1 MGDDPDM
8 LIKIVTFN
16 IAHGKG
22 TDGIVN
28 IERQADL
35 VNLLKPDI
43 VFLQE
48 IDMYTKRAGARNQI
62 REFSKRVY
70 LPYSSMESNI
80 TLEDGYYGDGIISR
94 FPISFSVNY
103 LMPLT
108 DLNHEQRGILC
119 NRISLGTAKINL
131 FSVHLSTY
139 EDERILACKELKKII
154 NKIDKNEIIIIG
166 GDFNVGVTRLGKGK
180 YTFEKKEKYAE
191 YNILGE
197 ELERI
202 PNDEITWISELGHGC
217 IDTIFYSNNIKLL
230 KYETIDSEQKSDH
243 NIIYAEFDI

>member
-1 MGDDPDM
+1 M
-8 LIKIVTFN
+8 LIKIITFN

-22 TDGIVN
+22 LDRIVD
-28 IERQADL
+28 IARQAEL
-35 VNLLKPDI
+35 INLYKPDI

-48 IDMYTKRAGARNQI
+48 IDMYTKRAGERNQI
-62 REFSKRVY
+62 REFSKKIF
-70 LPYSSMESNI
+70 LPYCSMESNI

-139 EDERILACKELKKII
+139 EDERILACKELNRII
-154 NKIDKNEIIIIG
+154 SKIDKNEIIIMG
-166 GDFNVGVTRLGKGK
+166 GDFNIGVTRLGKGK
-180 YTFEKKEKYAE
+180 YTFEKQEKYEE
-191 YNILGE
+191 YEILGE
-197 ELERI
+197 KLIRL
-202 PNDEITWISELGHGC
+202 PNEEDTWFSKLGQGC

-230 KYETIDSEQKSDH
+230 KYETIDSEGKSDH
-243 NIIYAEFDI
+243 SAIYAEFNI

>member
-1 MGDDPDM
+1 M
-8 LIKIVTFN
+8 LIKIITFN

-22 TDGIVN
+22 MDGIVD
-28 IERQADL
+28 IERQAD
-35 VNLLKPDI
+35 VIQRYNPDI

-48 IDMYTKRAGARNQI
+48 VDMYTKRAGESNQI
-62 REFSKRVY
+62 REFSKKIY
-70 LPYSSMESNI
+70 LPYCSMESNI

-119 NRISLGTAKINL
+119 NRISLGTTRINL

-139 EDERILACKELKKII
+139 EDERILACKELNRII
-154 NKIDKNEIIIIG
+154 NKIDKNEIVIIG

-180 YTFEKKEKYAE
+180 YTFDKQEEYEEYKILRKKLNQLPNENDTWFSK
-191 YNILGE
+191 LGQ
-197 ELERI
+197 
-202 PNDEITWISELGHGC
+202 GC
-217 IDTIFYSNNIKLL
+217 IDTIFYSSNIKLL
-230 KYETIDSEQKSDH
+230 KFETVDVEKKSDH
-243 NIIYAEFDI
+243 NAIYAEFDI

>member
-1 MGDDPDM
+1 M

-22 TDGIVN
+22 LDETIDV
-28 IERQADL
+28 ERQANL
-35 VNLLKPDI
+35 VNTFKPDI

-48 IDMYTKRAGARNQI
+48 IDMYTKRAGERNQI
-62 REFSKRVY
+62 REFSKKVY
-70 LPYSSMESNI
+70 LPYCSMESNI

-108 DLNHEQRGILC
+108 DLNHEQRGILY

-139 EDERILACKELKKII
+139 EDERILACKELNRIMS
-154 NKIDKNEIIIIG
+154 KIDKNEIIIIG

-180 YTFEKKEKYAE
+180 YTFEKREQYEE
-191 YNILGE
+191 YNLLGKN
-197 ELERI
+197 LKRI
-202 PNDEITWISELGHGC
+202 PNEEDTWFSKLGQGC
-217 IDTIFYSNNIKLL
+217 IDTIFYSNNIELL
-230 KYETIDSEQKSDH
+230 KFETIDSEQKSDH
-243 NIIYAEFDI
+243 SIIYAEFDI

>member
-1 MGDDPDM
+1 M

-22 TDGIVN
+22 LDGVVDV
-28 IERQADL
+28 ERQANL
-35 VNLLKPDI
+35 VNEYKPDI

-48 IDMYTKRAGARNQI
+48 LDMYTKRAGERNQI
-62 REFSKRVY
+62 REFSKKVY

-139 EDERILACKELKKII
+139 KDERILACKELNRII
-154 NKIDKNEIIIIG
+154 SKIDKDEIIIIG

-180 YTFEKKEKYAE
+180 YTFEREDEYEE
-191 YNILGE
+191 YNLLGKH
-197 ELERI
+197 LNKI
-202 PNDEITWISELGHGC
+202 PNEAHTWFSKLGQGC
-217 IDTIFYSNNIKLL
+217 IDTIFYSSNIELL
-230 KYETIDSEQKSDH
+230 KFETIDAKQTSDH
-243 NIIYAEFDI
+243 NAIYAEFDI

>member
-1 MGDDPDM
+1 M
-8 LIKIVTFN
+8 LIKVITFN

-22 TDGIVN
+22 LDGIVN
-28 IERQADL
+28 IERQAE
-35 VNLLKPDI
+35 VIKEYKPDI

-48 IDMYTKRAGARNQI
+48 IDMYTKRAGETNQI
-62 REFSKRVY
+62 REISKKIY
-70 LPYSSMESNI
+70 LPYCSMESNI

-139 EDERILACKELKKII
+139 KDERILACKEINRII
-154 NKIDKNEIIIIG
+154 SKIDKNEIIIIG

-180 YTFEKKEKYAE
+180 YTFEKEEEYQEYSILEKKLKHL
-191 YNILGE
+191 NNSDDTWFSKLGQ
-197 ELERI
+197 
-202 PNDEITWISELGHGC
+202 GC
-217 IDTIFYSNNIKLL
+217 IDTIFYSNNIQLL
-230 KYETIDSEQKSDH
+230 SYKNIEVNNVSDH
-243 NIIYAEFDI
+243 NAIYAEFNI

>member
-1 MGDDPDM
+1 M
-8 LIKIVTFN
+8 LIKIITLN

-22 TDGIVN
+22 LDGIVD
-28 IERQADL
+28 IERQAEII
-35 VNLLKPDI
+35 NKYKPDI

-48 IDMYTKRAGARNQI
+48 IDMYTKRAGDRNQI
-62 REFSKRVY
+62 REFSKRIY
-70 LPYSSMESNI
+70 LPYCSMESNI

-139 EDERILACKELKKII
+139 YDERVLACKELNRII
-154 NKIDKNEIIIIG
+154 EKIDKNEIIIIG
-166 GDFNVGVTRLGKGK
+166 GDFNIGVTRLGKGK
-180 YTFEKKEKYAE
+180 YTFKEQKE
-191 YNILGE
+191 YDEYKILGE
-197 ELERI
+197 NLLRI
-202 PNDEITWISELGHGC
+202 PNREDTWFSKLGQGC
-217 IDTIFYSNNIKLL
+217 IDTMFYSNNIELL
-230 KYETIDSEQKSDH
+230 KYTTIDMEAKSDH
-243 NIIYAEFDI
+243 SAIYAEFNI